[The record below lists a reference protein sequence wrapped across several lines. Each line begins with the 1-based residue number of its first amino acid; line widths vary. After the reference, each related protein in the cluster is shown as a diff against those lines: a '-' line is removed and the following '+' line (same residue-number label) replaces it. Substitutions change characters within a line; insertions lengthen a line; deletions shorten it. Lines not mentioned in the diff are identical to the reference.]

1 MHAFER
7 MENVS
12 LLLDTEQELKKE
24 IIMYSSE
31 IIEVEDFRLNH
42 FIHHFDECDGEHLH
56 YNDEYECIESA
67 ADLIEEILWN

>member
-1 MHAFER
+1 
-7 MENVS
+7 
-12 LLLDTEQELKKE
+12 
-24 IIMYSSE
+24 MYSSE